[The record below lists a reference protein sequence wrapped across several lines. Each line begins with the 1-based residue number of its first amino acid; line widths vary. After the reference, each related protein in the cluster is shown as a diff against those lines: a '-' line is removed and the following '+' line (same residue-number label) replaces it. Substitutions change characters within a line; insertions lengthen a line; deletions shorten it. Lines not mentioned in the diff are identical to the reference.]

1 MGKLGGDG
9 GGSLDVA
16 FAGLLCLQTLECFLF
31 FICYCVLLDWDC
43 NIRLEDSLLVFAFLA
58 HNKVCFA

>member
-16 FAGLLCLQTLECFLF
+16 FAGLLC
-31 FICYCVLLDWDC
+31 FIAWRHW
-43 NIRLEDSLLVFAFLA
+43 NVFSFS
-58 HNKVCFA
+58 FAIVFCWIGTVT